1 MTLSAPTSIAAI
13 SLTGA
18 SVSYGAGPV
27 LGPLTLEMNEQR
39 IGIVGV
45 NGSGKSTLARLISG
59 LIAPISGS
67 IRINDIDIYKDR
79 KAALKTVGIIFQN
92 PDHQIIFPT
101 CIEEI
106 SFGLMQQGMTRI
118 EAEERSNEILLQFDR
133 LKWSDQLAHN
143 LSQGQR
149 HFLCLIAVLA
159 MNPDVIILD
168 EPYAGLD
175 LPTSLQLRHEL
186 NKLSQ
191 QIVMITHNKDILV
204 DFDRILWIDNGKII
218 KDGSYENVMPD
229 FEEEMQRRANVS
241 Y

>member
-1 MTLSAPTSIAAI
+1 MAIYLKDVIFEFETHRVIDQITLN
-13 SLTGA
+13 
-18 SVSYGAGPV
+18 VS
-27 LGPLTLEMNEQR
+27 EQR

-159 MNPDVIILD
+159 MKPDVIILD

-218 KDGSYENVMPD
+218 KDGSFKNVMPD

>member
-1 MTLSAPTSIAAI
+1 MAIYLKDVIFEFETHRVIDQITLN
-13 SLTGA
+13 
-18 SVSYGAGPV
+18 VS
-27 LGPLTLEMNEQR
+27 EQR

-159 MNPDVIILD
+159 MKPDVIILD

-229 FEEEMQRRANVS
+229 FEEEMQRRPNVS

>member
-1 MTLSAPTSIAAI
+1 VIDQITLN
-13 SLTGA
+13 
-18 SVSYGAGPV
+18 VS
-27 LGPLTLEMNEQR
+27 EQR

-101 CIEEI
+101 CVEEI
-106 SFGLMQQGMTRI
+106 SFGLIQQGMTRI
-118 EAEERSNEILLQFDR
+118 EAEKKSKQLLLKFDKSN
-133 LKWSDQLAHN
+133 WSDELAHN

-149 HFLCLIAVLA
+149 HFLCLISILA
-159 MNPDVIILD
+159 MEPDVIILD

-175 LPTSLQLRHEL
+175 LPTSIKLKNTIKKL
-186 NKLSQ
+186 NQ
-191 QIVMITHNKDILV
+191 QIVMITHDREILE
-204 DFDRILWIDNGKII
+204 DFERILWIDNGKIVR
-218 KDGSYENVMPD
+218 DGSFENVMPD
-229 FEEEMQRRANVS
+229 FEKEMRKRANVS
-241 Y
+241 D

>member
-1 MTLSAPTSIAAI
+1 MAIYLKDVIFEFETHRVIDQITLN
-13 SLTGA
+13 
-18 SVSYGAGPV
+18 VS
-27 LGPLTLEMNEQR
+27 EQR

-118 EAEERSNEILLQFDR
+118 EAEERSNEILLRFNR

-159 MNPDVIILD
+159 MKPDVIILD

>member
-1 MTLSAPTSIAAI
+1 MAIYLKDVIFEFETHRVIDQITLN
-13 SLTGA
+13 
-18 SVSYGAGPV
+18 VS
-27 LGPLTLEMNEQR
+27 EQR

-118 EAEERSNEILLQFDR
+118 EAEERSNEILLKFNR

-159 MNPDVIILD
+159 MKPDVIILD

>member
-1 MTLSAPTSIAAI
+1 MAIYLKDVIFEFETHRVIDQITLN
-13 SLTGA
+13 
-18 SVSYGAGPV
+18 VS
-27 LGPLTLEMNEQR
+27 EQR

-101 CIEEI
+101 CVEEI

-159 MNPDVIILD
+159 MKPDVIILD

-204 DFDRILWIDNGKII
+204 NFDRILWIDNGKII
-218 KDGSYENVMPD
+218 KDGSFKNVMPD

>member
-1 MTLSAPTSIAAI
+1 MAIYLKDVIFEFETHRVIDQITLNI
-13 SLTGA
+13 S
-18 SVSYGAGPV
+18 
-27 LGPLTLEMNEQR
+27 EQR

-118 EAEERSNEILLQFDR
+118 EAEERSNEILLKFDR

-159 MNPDVIILD
+159 MNPDVVILD

>member
-1 MTLSAPTSIAAI
+1 MAIYLKDVIFEFETHRVIDQITLN
-13 SLTGA
+13 
-18 SVSYGAGPV
+18 VS
-27 LGPLTLEMNEQR
+27 EQR

-159 MNPDVIILD
+159 MKPDVIILD

-175 LPTSLQLRHEL
+175 LPTAGE
-186 NKLSQ
+186 
-191 QIVMITHNKDILV
+191 ITIGGAVVFSEKSGAFVHPSKRNLGLV
-204 DFDRILWIDNGKII
+204 FQSYALWPHLTVKENII
-218 KDGSYENVMPD
+218 FGLEISGS
-229 FEEEMQRRANVS
+229 FISR
-241 Y
+241 

>member
-1 MTLSAPTSIAAI
+1 MAIYLKDVIFEFETHRVIDQITLN
-13 SLTGA
+13 
-18 SVSYGAGPV
+18 VS
-27 LGPLTLEMNEQR
+27 EQR

-159 MNPDVIILD
+159 MKPDVIILD

-186 NKLSQ
+186 NKLGQ

>member
-1 MTLSAPTSIAAI
+1 MAIYLKDVIFEFETHRVIDQITLN
-13 SLTGA
+13 
-18 SVSYGAGPV
+18 VS
-27 LGPLTLEMNEQR
+27 EQR

-79 KAALKTVGIIFQN
+79 KAALTTVGIIFQN

-133 LKWSDQLAHN
+133 LKWSGQLAHN

-149 HFLCLIAVLA
+149 RFLCLIAVLA
-159 MNPDVIILD
+159 MKPDVIILD

>member
-1 MTLSAPTSIAAI
+1 MAIYLKDVIFEFETHRVIDQITLN
-13 SLTGA
+13 
-18 SVSYGAGPV
+18 VS
-27 LGPLTLEMNEQR
+27 EQR

-118 EAEERSNEILLQFDR
+118 EAEERSNEILLKFDR

-159 MNPDVIILD
+159 MNPDVVILD

>member
-1 MTLSAPTSIAAI
+1 MAIYLKDVIFEFETHRVIDQITLN
-13 SLTGA
+13 
-18 SVSYGAGPV
+18 VS
-27 LGPLTLEMNEQR
+27 EQR

-101 CIEEI
+101 CVEEI

-118 EAEERSNEILLQFDR
+118 EAEERSNEILLKFNR

-159 MNPDVIILD
+159 MKPDVIILD

>member
-1 MTLSAPTSIAAI
+1 MAIYLKDVIFEFETHRVIDQITLNI
-13 SLTGA
+13 S
-18 SVSYGAGPV
+18 
-27 LGPLTLEMNEQR
+27 EQR

-118 EAEERSNEILLQFDR
+118 EAEERSNEILLKFDR

-159 MNPDVIILD
+159 MKPDVIILD

>member
-1 MTLSAPTSIAAI
+1 MAIYLKDVIFEFEANRVIDQITLN
-13 SLTGA
+13 
-18 SVSYGAGPV
+18 VS
-27 LGPLTLEMNEQR
+27 EQR

-159 MNPDVIILD
+159 MKPDVIILD

>member
-1 MTLSAPTSIAAI
+1 MAIYLKDVIFEFETHRVIDQITLN
-13 SLTGA
+13 
-18 SVSYGAGPV
+18 VS
-27 LGPLTLEMNEQR
+27 EQR

-159 MNPDVIILD
+159 MKPDVIILD
-168 EPYAGLD
+168 EPYAG
-175 LPTSLQLRHEL
+175 
-186 NKLSQ
+186 
-191 QIVMITHNKDILV
+191 
-204 DFDRILWIDNGKII
+204 
-218 KDGSYENVMPD
+218 
-229 FEEEMQRRANVS
+229 
-241 Y
+241 

>member
-1 MTLSAPTSIAAI
+1 MAIYLKDVIFEFETHRVIDQITLN
-13 SLTGA
+13 
-18 SVSYGAGPV
+18 VS
-27 LGPLTLEMNEQR
+27 EQR

-159 MNPDVIILD
+159 MKPDVIILD

-204 DFDRILWIDNGKII
+204 DFDRILWIDNGQII

>member
-1 MTLSAPTSIAAI
+1 MAIYLKDVIFEFETHRVIDQITLN
-13 SLTGA
+13 
-18 SVSYGAGPV
+18 VS
-27 LGPLTLEMNEQR
+27 EQR

-101 CIEEI
+101 CVEEI

-186 NKLSQ
+186 NKLGQ

-204 DFDRILWIDNGKII
+204 NFDRILWIDNGKII
-218 KDGSYENVMPD
+218 KDGSFKNVMPD

>member
-1 MTLSAPTSIAAI
+1 MAIYLKDVIFEFEANRVIDQITLN
-13 SLTGA
+13 
-18 SVSYGAGPV
+18 VS
-27 LGPLTLEMNEQR
+27 EQR

-159 MNPDVIILD
+159 MKPDVIILD

-175 LPTSLQLRHEL
+175 LPTSLQLRYEL

>member
-1 MTLSAPTSIAAI
+1 LGNMAIYLKDVIFEFETHRVIDQITLN
-13 SLTGA
+13 
-18 SVSYGAGPV
+18 VS
-27 LGPLTLEMNEQR
+27 EQR

-79 KAALKTVGIIFQN
+79 KDRKAALKTVGIIFQN

-101 CIEEI
+101 CVEEI

-118 EAEERSNEILLQFDR
+118 EAEERSNEILLKFNR

-186 NKLSQ
+186 NKLGQ

-204 DFDRILWIDNGKII
+204 NFDRILWIDNGKII
-218 KDGSYENVMPD
+218 KDGSFKNVMPD